1 MGKVSGGTT
10 TVTIYSGSQLLAEYV
25 NGAAPSSPTNEYIY
39 AGNQRIFQVASGSS
53 YYFQNDHL
61 SLRMR
66 TDASGNITD
75 QRGTFPYG
83 EGWYGTAGS
92 TLVFTS
98 YKRDTESGNDYAQ
111 ARSYV
116 SGLARFSSPDPIA
129 GNTNDPQSLNSYSY
143 VKNIPVAL
151 SDPLGLCPLIVA
163 GFTDT
168 PGNSPDLL
176 AYAAQIGAD
185 VVFPYAGQSVL
196 ADVGSIVGQD
206 LGAVNAAVQITE
218 TALQDAGSPS
228 QNDSGNAV
236 NVITFSG
243 GAQAASSA
251 VNDLGNVNL
260 TSAVYLEPGTGAI
273 TGLLTGLQQ
282 GTNQSAIVRG
292 KGVLNGLLNLVTR
305 SHGIPVSHTDCRHS
319 AACVFDQLS
328 NGTGPAAPQN
338 TDPCNDPKIF
348 VRGQGNGAFY
358 IGGGGGGGGWG
369 YSGPG
374 TWSPIFVSYSGSE
387 GGGGYYFAGWW
398 YIPGQWHGPTL

>member
-1 MGKVSGGTT
+1 M
-10 TVTIYSGSQLLAEYV
+10 
-25 NGAAPSSPTNEYIY
+25 
-39 AGNQRIFQVASGSS
+39 
-53 YYFQNDHL
+53 
-61 SLRMR
+61 
-66 TDASGNITD
+66 
-75 QRGTFPYG
+75 
-83 EGWYGTAGS
+83 
-92 TLVFTS
+92 
-98 YKRDTESGNDYAQ
+98 
-111 ARSYV
+111 
-116 SGLARFSSPDPIA
+116 
-129 GNTNDPQSLNSYSY
+129 
-143 VKNIPVAL
+143 
-151 SDPLGLCPLIVA
+151 
-163 GFTDT
+163 
-168 PGNSPDLL
+168 
-176 AYAAQIGAD
+176 
-185 VVFPYAGQSVL
+185 FPYAGQSVL

-328 NGTGPAAPQN
+328 NGTGPVAPQN

>member
-1 MGKVSGGTT
+1 M
-10 TVTIYSGSQLLAEYV
+10 
-25 NGAAPSSPTNEYIY
+25 
-39 AGNQRIFQVASGSS
+39 
-53 YYFQNDHL
+53 
-61 SLRMR
+61 
-66 TDASGNITD
+66 
-75 QRGTFPYG
+75 
-83 EGWYGTAGS
+83 
-92 TLVFTS
+92 
-98 YKRDTESGNDYAQ
+98 
-111 ARSYV
+111 
-116 SGLARFSSPDPIA
+116 
-129 GNTNDPQSLNSYSY
+129 
-143 VKNIPVAL
+143 
-151 SDPLGLCPLIVA
+151 
-163 GFTDT
+163 
-168 PGNSPDLL
+168 
-176 AYAAQIGAD
+176 
-185 VVFPYAGQSVL
+185 FPYAGQSVL

-328 NGTGPAAPQN
+328 NGSGPVAPQN

-358 IGGGGGGGGWG
+358 IGGGGGGGGWATPAQELG
-369 YSGPG
+369 HRYSFHILAAKEAGG
-374 TWSPIFVSYSGSE
+374 TTSQAGGISLVSGMALPCNGF
-387 GGGGYYFAGWW
+387 GG
-398 YIPGQWHGPTL
+398 